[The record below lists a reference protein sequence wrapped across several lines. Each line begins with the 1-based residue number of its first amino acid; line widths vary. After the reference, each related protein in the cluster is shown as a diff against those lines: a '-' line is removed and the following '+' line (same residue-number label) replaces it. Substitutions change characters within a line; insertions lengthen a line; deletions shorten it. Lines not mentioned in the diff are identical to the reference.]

1 MRKVHSCQ
9 ACGFLSTTGTE
20 YGRQQGV
27 KVCLDCK
34 ADYGK
39 DADVTR
45 WIDEKVAAREKEAT
59 SAALE
64 AQQEEVH

>member
-9 ACGFLSTTGTE
+9 SCGFVSTIGTE
-20 YGRQQGV
+20 YGREQGV

-45 WIDEKVAAREKEAT
+45 WIDEKVAAGEKAAA
-59 SAALE
+59 SAAPE
-64 AQQEEVH
+64 VQQAGAN